1 MTQNRGMVDFSAKRG
16 IISEPQGETKMILS
30 LQVIGLFFGIW
41 FTSAN
46 VGKIT
51 YGHPVCSSN
60 FVIMSAAWTLFI
72 AVTWLI

>member
-1 MTQNRGMVDFSAKRG
+1 
-16 IISEPQGETKMILS
+16 MILS
-30 LQVIGLFFGIW
+30 LQVIGLFFGIL

-51 YGHPVCSSN
+51 YGQSVCLSN
-60 FVIMSAAWTLFI
+60 LVIMSAAWTLFI

>member
-1 MTQNRGMVDFSAKRG
+1 M
-16 IISEPQGETKMILS
+16 KMILS

-41 FTSAN
+41 FTSVN

-51 YGHPVCSSN
+51 HRQSVSEIN
-60 FVIMSAAWTLFI
+60 FIIMSAAWTLFI